1 MHFVDVEREETGG
14 LLALEASCALV
25 EVVLLLEIVGR
36 TSGPA
41 SSVERLLAAT
51 DKILILGY
59 FHFEFDFSFGI
70 FHFGQMS
77 EKHCWPAA
85 IDKRGL
91 DLIWNYTPHASTACL
106 LFAKGDQLETTTI

>member
-14 LLALEASCALV
+14 LLALEASCALF

-59 FHFEFDFSFGI
+59 FILQVVHLLIISIVLNLGDFDKLILRVGSEF
-70 FHFGQMS
+70 
-77 EKHCWPAA
+77 
-85 IDKRGL
+85 
-91 DLIWNYTPHASTACL
+91 
-106 LFAKGDQLETTTI
+106 